1 VQLPSSQVRKGKDDP
16 NTGRQ
21 NAEAGLPS
29 PLEAALATT
38 TDEAWDIDLKYDRN
52 RLGSG
57 AS

>member
-16 NTGRQ
+16 NTGCQ

-29 PLEAALATT
+29 PLAALATT
-38 TDEAWDIDLKYDRN
+38 TDEASDIDLKYDRN